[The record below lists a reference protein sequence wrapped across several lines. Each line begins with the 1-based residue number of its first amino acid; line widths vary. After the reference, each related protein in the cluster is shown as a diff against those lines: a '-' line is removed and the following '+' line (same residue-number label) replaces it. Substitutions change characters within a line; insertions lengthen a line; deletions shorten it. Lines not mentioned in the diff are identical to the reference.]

1 MSVTK
6 KAVVHR
12 FAHEAMATVF
22 EVIIAG
28 REKEYA
34 GQAARAAFAEVD
46 RLERLFSRFDLS
58 SEISRIGRLEPGESL
73 SVGLETAQ
81 VLGLSSFIQTE
92 TDGAFDIN
100 YRAGGRPGRGRPAAA
115 PKALSKLVRVA
126 HTGRGFEV
134 TRLPGPVKG
143 GLPGL
148 DLDLEAVG
156 KGYALDAA
164 LAALNASLF
173 AACILPLSTAYTI
186 CEGLGWESGVNTWA
200 SMYRCEAGTSGSVV
214 SWITSIPGADSLSS
228 RSGRGLQTFFSGPRS
243 TLGAANSR
251 ACPNR
256 PTAIAPTATPA
267 APRKKSR
274 RVRRPVVLLLR
285 CVMGCP
291 PQSVSSNPVERRHHC
306 LPRCLS
312 ASYFGILDSS

>member
-1 MSVTK
+1 MK
-6 KAVVHR
+6 KNAVHR

-81 VLGLSSFIQTE
+81 VLGLSAFIQTE

-100 YRAGGRPGRGRPAAA
+100 YRAGSQPGRGRPAAA

-148 DLDLEAVG
+148 DLDLGAVG

-164 LAALNASLF
+164 LAALKDWDIGNVLLHAGTSTALAAGPGPGGGGGGDGWPVGAGSSRGRTAGPGRIILKNRALSGSGTEVKGRHVVDPRTGRPARGHAAAWASHPS
-173 AACILPLSTAYTI
+173 AASSDALSTAFMVMTTGAVAGFCGRHPAVWSLVKI
-186 CEGLGWESGVNTWA
+186 GPETCRIFNAGAVAGEGSART
-200 SMYRCEAGTSGSVV
+200 
-214 SWITSIPGADSLSS
+214 
-228 RSGRGLQTFFSGPRS
+228 
-243 TLGAANSR
+243 
-251 ACPNR
+251 
-256 PTAIAPTATPA
+256 
-267 APRKKSR
+267 
-274 RVRRPVVLLLR
+274 RRP
-285 CVMGCP
+285 
-291 PQSVSSNPVERRHHC
+291 Q
-306 LPRCLS
+306 
-312 ASYFGILDSS
+312 